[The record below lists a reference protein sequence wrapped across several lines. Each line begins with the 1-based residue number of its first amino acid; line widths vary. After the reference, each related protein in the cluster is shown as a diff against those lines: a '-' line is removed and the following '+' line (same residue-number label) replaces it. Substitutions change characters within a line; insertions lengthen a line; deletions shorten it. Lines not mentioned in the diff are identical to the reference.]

1 MKHFITLTALI
12 GVAAAAPAAAQF
24 GASDWVLAQWR
35 GGAYYYP
42 ATVIRTDTMSVTIEY
57 DDGARETR
65 PVNQVKR
72 YDWKLGSKIECRWTD
87 GNWYG
92 AAITAMGGDGVSLDI
107 LYDDGT
113 AQRTMTKRCR
123 SQ

>member
-1 MKHFITLTALI
+1 MKYLISLI
-12 GVAAAAPAAAQF
+12 GLIGLFAATPATAQF
-24 GASDWVLAQWR
+24 AASDWVLAQWR

-42 ATVIRTDTMSVTIEY
+42 ATVIRTDTASVTLEY

-87 GNWYG
+87 GGWYG
-92 AAITAMGGDGVSLDI
+92 AAITAIGGDGVSLDI
-107 LYDDGT
+107 VYDDG
-113 AQRTMTKRCR
+113 AVQRTKTKRCR
-123 SQ
+123 SL

>member
-1 MKHFITLTALI
+1 MTRLTRLGAFVLLLLPL
-12 GVAAAAPAAAQF
+12 PAAAQV
-24 GASDWVLAQWR
+24 AVSDWVLAQWR

-42 ATVIRTDTMSVTIEY
+42 AVVTRTDGKMVTIEY

-72 YDWKLGSKIECRWTD
+72 YDWQLGSKIECRWTD
-87 GNWYG
+87 GGWYG
-92 AAITAMGGDGVSLDI
+92 ASITAMDGDGVKLDI

-113 AQRTMTKRCR
+113 AQRTKTKRCR

>member
-1 MKHFITLTALI
+1 MKKSRLWVGLLAL
-12 GVAAAAPAAAQF
+12 VAAVPAAAQF
-24 GASDWVLAQWR
+24 AASDWVLAQWR

-42 ATVIRTDTMSVTIEY
+42 ATVVRTDATSVTLEY

-72 YDWKLGSKIECRWTD
+72 YDWALGSKIECRWTD
-87 GNWYG
+87 GNWYD
-92 AAITAMGGDGVSLDI
+92 AAITALDGDGITLDI

-113 AQRTMTKRCR
+113 VQRTKTKRCR
-123 SQ
+123 SK